1 MEKWISII
9 RIIDDNTLKLYESCH
24 YCYITMVTH
33 EKLEKWDLLESI
45 DFVEKRHE
53 I

>member
-9 RIIDDNTLKLYESCH
+9 RIIDDNKYESCH

-45 DFVEKRHE
+45 DNYDFVEKR
-53 I
+53 